1 MAQYKSQ
8 LMQTLTER
16 GFLYQCT
23 DEAALDAC
31 AAEAPL
37 TGYIGFDC
45 TAPSLHVGSL
55 VQIMMLRHLQK
66 SGGRPIVLMGGGT
79 TKIGDPSGKDKSRQM
94 LTQDIIDRNKQGIQR
109 VFAKF
114 LDFSD
119 KPNGAIMA
127 DNADWLEG
135 LGYIDF
141 LRDVGPLFTV
151 NRMVTMDTV
160 KRRLETEQPMSF
172 LEFNYPLL
180 QSYDFVE
187 LYRRYGCTLQLGGS
201 DQWGNIT
208 TGVDLS
214 RRMEGAQVYG
224 FTTPLITT
232 ASGGKM
238 GKTADGAIWLNDDAQ
253 WGTEF
258 MRSPYEYWQFWRN
271 TDDADVGRFLKLFTD
286 LPLSEIAELDALDG
300 ADINIA
306 KVRLAN
312 EATTMLH
319 GAQAAIQAEATARQ
333 TFEQGGAAQGLP
345 TTDVPKNDMTGMGI
359 LAAAVRAGLAGS
371 NGEARRHIK
380 AGALKLNDTKVENH
394 DYVLTEPDIVD
405 GAVKISVGK
414 KRHAL
419 LRAV

>member
-1 MAQYKSQ
+1 
-8 LMQTLTER
+8 
-16 GFLYQCT
+16 
-23 DEAALDAC
+23 
-31 AAEAPL
+31 
-37 TGYIGFDC
+37 
-45 TAPSLHVGSL
+45 
-55 VQIMMLRHLQK
+55 
-66 SGGRPIVLMGGGT
+66 
-79 TKIGDPSGKDKSRQM
+79 
-94 LTQDIIDRNKQGIQR
+94 
-109 VFAKF
+109 
-114 LDFSD
+114 
-119 KPNGAIMA
+119 
-127 DNADWLEG
+127 
-135 LGYIDF
+135 
-141 LRDVGPLFTV
+141 
-151 NRMVTMDTV
+151 
-160 KRRLETEQPMSF
+160 
-172 LEFNYPLL
+172 
-180 QSYDFVE
+180 
-187 LYRRYGCTLQLGGS
+187 
-201 DQWGNIT
+201 
-208 TGVDLS
+208 
-214 RRMEGAQVYG
+214 MEGAQVYG